1 MTSNRRQLSALIT
14 AAAAFIL
21 AVAGDARA
29 NERDLTLEIVAKP
42 GRGPSVALLP
52 TQPAVLSIG
61 DRFGVR
67 VAAAANGF
75 GHLYALSASGK
86 VQLWFENLPVRAQ
99 QRVSYPSNGLEM
111 RATPPAGDDT
121 VVFVFTRNRFDGFF
135 GRSATRSPQ
144 ALQLSHAAFRHAL
157 DQKVATLQ
165 RRDWASVRTIV
176 RVQQ

>member
-1 MTSNRRQLSALIT
+1 MTSNRRRLPALMT

-29 NERDLTLEIVAKP
+29 NDRDLTVEIVAKAGRAP
-42 GRGPSVALLP
+42 GVAMMP

-67 VAAAANGF
+67 VSAAASGY

-86 VQLWFENLPVRAQ
+86 VQLWFENLPVRAH

-121 VVFVFTRNRFDGFF
+121 VIFVFTRNRFDGFL
-135 GRSATRSPQ
+135 GRTATRSPH
-144 ALQLSHAAFRHAL
+144 ALQFSHAAFRHAL
-157 DQKVATLQ
+157 DGKIAMLQ